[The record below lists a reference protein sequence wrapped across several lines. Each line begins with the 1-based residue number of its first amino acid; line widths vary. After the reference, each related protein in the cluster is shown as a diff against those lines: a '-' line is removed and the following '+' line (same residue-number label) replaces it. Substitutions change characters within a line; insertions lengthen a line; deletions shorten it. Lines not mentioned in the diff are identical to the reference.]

1 METNSAKQVKSGT
14 SGVITAKSHL
24 NQICQKHKLGN
35 PVYINVSV
43 LGEGLTKGFFSTVTV
58 GRASFKGMAIHSK
71 MRESEND
78 AAQVALEAALTLLQQ
93 TAVNVIE

>member
-14 SGVITAKSHL
+14 SGVITAKSRHL

-58 GRASFKGMAIHSK
+58 GRASFKGMAIHSI
-71 MRESEND
+71 MREAEHD
-78 AAQVALEAALTLLQQ
+78 AAQVALEAAATLLQQ
-93 TAVNVIE
+93 TAVTH